1 VTFGLVA
8 AVVLILANGFFVA
21 AEFAM
26 VKVRSTALDLRV
38 REGSARAVLARSM
51 VDHLDGYLSAT
62 QLGITLSSLGLG
74 WIGEP
79 AVSHLLHPV
88 LHRIGVPDTS
98 IEAIGFAI
106 GFSVLS
112 MLHIVIGEVAPKS
125 FAIARPESTTLFVA
139 APMRWFYLAFW
150 PALVVLNGASNVVLR
165 LLGVEPA
172 SSHALAV
179 PAEELEQIAVD
190 SAAGG
195 QISEA
200 TGDMVAKVFRMSE
213 RSVLEIMVPRL
224 KIQAIDL
231 GDPPRDAVL
240 QAFRSR
246 HSRYPVYEGDLDGVV
261 GVLHL
266 RDVGAEL
273 VDREVDGLDL
283 RAMARPVTFVPE
295 TMAAYDL
302 LALFQKEGTHVALA
316 VDEHGSVS
324 GMATLE
330 DVLEEIVG
338 DIRDEGD
345 EAPLT
350 EVAGGW
356 SVSGAYLLE
365 DVGRLVTLP
374 DLDQFSAVTVGGV
387 VMELLGRM
395 PEVGDEVSPVPGV
408 VLRVL
413 RMSGRAIE
421 RVAVEPVER

>member
-1 VTFGLVA
+1 MTFGLVA